1 MYFVNFRIQPVA
13 ETQRD
18 VVMTVGNI
26 KNKRVKIDTMYR
38 KKNLKIF
45 LTKRVTRNFL
55 LLSQRDFNTF
65 WFDVNRS

>member
-38 KKNLKIF
+38 KKKSKNIF
-45 LTKRVTRNFL
+45 DKKSNKE
-55 LLSQRDFNTF
+55 LSTLISEGF
-65 WFDVNRS
+65 